1 MPDEPGAG
9 AHAFTGQ
16 LRGLTGDPGIPL
28 MAIGQWLE
36 ELGRRYQQQRFSL
49 RPVLVLRAVLALDTG
64 EQAAASAH
72 MAAAMALPWDPTA
85 GCPACE
91 SDTWG
96 RWRAAVGDDWGAL
109 GYWAPVLDG
118 QQQCGQQPHRALA
131 RALLP
136 LTRAGL
142 LDQAGAAHERGYPL
156 VRGDASQ
163 QAAVGQHVEFCA
175 LTGNETRGLAIV
187 AEHAAWL
194 DGPEA
199 AGPAGPAGSGPD
211 AAAWLEF
218 AAGVC
223 VLLRRLTDLGQ
234 GALALGPG
242 TVAGR
247 LAVVEQ
253 DVQFLC
259 DRFDVRNGTSACRD
273 RVTGRLAQAPLASE
287 LALGDLPGPPAPDVT
302 LSVPGPSLDDLV
314 ARARQLRD
322 ERHPHTR
329 QAWEQVAASGRDLPA
344 SVAAELDR
352 QRAGALAETDPR
364 AGRAALLAAAG
375 QFAGLGDQARAWE
388 ARATAALAQA
398 QAGDPA
404 GAATALAAAIADAG
418 TAFGAGTLGPRQ
430 YLIVRRAG
438 PLMAMQTVAAAR
450 AATAAE
456 SPDQGGLDW
465 VAVDRAALDRAAEL
479 TAAELAEAERLGVP
493 QYAANH
499 HDLLAQLA
507 AWRGDPDRARAHLE
521 DARQLYLGID
531 EPWNAARAEGQLAQF
546 ALAAGDRLAA
556 EQTAREA
563 LIHGGGLLSPGQ
575 GAGLRLLL
583 ANAIGPDRPG
593 EAAGQFRLAA
603 ELYAELGDVTRRVR
617 CLRSA
622 AWLDFNHAEAG
633 TGGDGVV
640 AMAAVLAELN
650 QLAELAPEDAPGY
663 LAAELAA
670 TRSQLADMRA
680 QRDAS
685 VLARVTAP

>member
-1 MPDEPGAG
+1 MPDEPGVG

-16 LRGLTGDPGIPL
+16 LRGLVGDPGIPL
-28 MAIGQWLE
+28 MAIHQWLE

-64 EQAAASAH
+64 GQAAASAH

-96 RWRAAVGDDWGAL
+96 RWRAALGDDWGAL

-118 QQQCGQQPHRALA
+118 DQQCGEQPGRVLA

-142 LDQAGAAHERGYPL
+142 LDQAGQAHQRGYPL
-156 VRGDASQ
+156 VRGDAGQ

-175 LTGNETRGLAIV
+175 LTGNETRGLSIA
-187 AEHAAWL
+187 AEHAGWL

-199 AGPAGPAGSGPD
+199 AAGPAGGGSD

-223 VLLRRLTDLGQ
+223 VLLRRLADLGQ
-234 GALALGPG
+234 GGEPLGSG

-253 DVQFLC
+253 EVQFLC
-259 DRFDVRNGTSACRD
+259 DRFDVRNGTSGCRD
-273 RVTGRLAQAPLASE
+273 RLTERLAQPPLASE
-287 LALGDLPGPPAPDVT
+287 LPLGDLPGPPAPEVT
-302 LSVPGPSLDDLV
+302 MSVPGPRLEDLV
-314 ARARQLRD
+314 AQARQLRD
-322 ERHPHTR
+322 ERHPFAR
-329 QAWEQVAASGRDLPA
+329 QAWEQVAASGRDLTA
-344 SVAAELDR
+344 EVAAELDR
-352 QRAGALAETDPR
+352 QRAAALAETDPR
-364 AGRAALLAAAG
+364 AGRAALLAVAG
-375 QFAGLGDQARAWE
+375 QFAGLGDE
-388 ARATAALAQA
+388 ARACEARAAAALAQA

-404 GAATALAAAIADAG
+404 GAATALAAAVADAS
-418 TAFGAGTLGPRQ
+418 TAFSRGTFDPRQ

-438 PLMAMQTVAAAR
+438 PLMAMQALAAAQ
-450 AATAAE
+450 AAANQAAAPGE
-456 SPDQGGLDW
+456 PPGQAAPDW
-465 VAVDRAALDRAAEL
+465 AALDRAAGL
-479 TAAELAEAERLGVP
+479 AAAELAEAERLGVP

-507 AWRGDPDRARAHLE
+507 AWRGDPAQARAHLE
-521 DARQLYLGID
+521 DARRLYLGIE

-575 GAGLRLLL
+575 AAGLRLLL
-583 ANAIGPDRPG
+583 ANAISPDRPG

-603 ELYAELGDVTRRVR
+603 ERYAELGDVVRRVR

-622 AWLDFNHAEAG
+622 AWLEFNDAG
-633 TGGDGVV
+633 ADGDGVA
-640 AMAAVLAELN
+640 AMAAVLAELT
-650 QLAELAPEDAPGY
+650 QLEELAPDDAPDF

-670 TRSQLADMRA
+670 TRSQLDEMRA
-680 QRDAS
+680 QREAS
-685 VLARVTAP
+685 VLTAVKDP